1 MSKKSIAVLTGAGVS
16 AESGLKTYRDNGGLW
31 NDYDPMK
38 VASVEGWN
46 ADPGLVLE
54 FYNQRRAELGHT
66 APNEAHRLIAE
77 LENSYK
83 VNVITQNVDNLHERA
98 GSTNVLHLHGELTK
112 IRPENTC
119 NDNDNFSEE
128 YVVDIRYGRVV
139 LGDMAPNGAQYRPH
153 IVFFGEAV
161 PKMNRAIDI
170 VSAADA
176 IIIVGTSLSVYPAAS
191 LYRYASFETPVYL
204 IDPAEMKFRDPRIT
218 HIRKIA
224 SEGMKDCLDL
234 LR

>member
-83 VNVITQNVDNLHERA
+83 VNVRTQNVDNLHERA

-176 IIIVGTSLSVYPAAS
+176 IIIVGNSLRVYTAAS
-191 LYRYASFETPVYL
+191 LYR
-204 IDPAEMKFRDPRIT
+204 
-218 HIRKIA
+218 
-224 SEGMKDCLDL
+224 
-234 LR
+234 

>member
-191 LYRYASFETPVYL
+191 LYRYVSY
-204 IDPAEMKFRDPRIT
+204 R
-218 HIRKIA
+218 
-224 SEGMKDCLDL
+224 SG
-234 LR
+234 

>member
-191 LYRYASFETPVYL
+191 LYRYASFETPGYL

-234 LR
+234 LK